1 MKNVLIISY
10 YWPPSGGP
18 GVQRVLKF
26 CKYLHKFGWRPIV
39 LTVAK
44 GDYPVLD
51 SSLGLDLKE
60 IKVFQAKAFSL
71 HRIFNLFNKKKH
83 TPTFQ
88 LSSSENESIFVKISR
103 WIRINI
109 IIPDGRIGWYPN
121 AVKVGNGIIK
131 HNKIDAILSSAP
143 PYTAHLIAKR
153 LSLSHN
159 IPLVVD
165 FRDPWT
171 DRFYNFENKRLWLTE
186 KVDKYL
192 ENNVINSANKRITV
206 SEAISKYYTK
216 PFHVIPN
223 GFDEEDFKVNN
234 NNKNKKNKVLISYLG
249 TMTKSQNPK
258 CFFKEISNLNQKQN
272 IYQID
277 LVGSIHPDIKNYIY
291 KHKFDRF
298 IKLLPYIKHSEAI
311 QKMVDSSFL
320 LLIIP
325 NTKKNKGIITGK
337 IFEYIRSMTKII
349 MIGPHNSDAAK
360 IIEETSSGK
369 CFSYED
375 RDSIASYLIDG
386 KMSTTKNFE
395 RYNRERLT
403 EDLTKILNDVL

>member
-26 CKYLHKFGWRPIV
+26 CKYLPKFGWRPIV

-44 GDYPVLD
+44 GDYPILD
-51 SSLGLDLKE
+51 SSLGIDLKD

-71 HRIFNLFNKKKH
+71 HRIFNLFNKEKH
-83 TPTFQ
+83 IPTFQ
-88 LSSSENESIFVKISR
+88 LSSMENDSIFVKVSR

-121 AVKVGNGIIK
+121 AVKVGDGIIK

-159 IPLVVD
+159 IPWVAD

-171 DRFYNFENKRLWLTE
+171 DRFYNLENKRLWLTE
-186 KVDKYL
+186 KIDKYL
-192 ENNVINSANKRITV
+192 ETNVINIANKRITV

-223 GFDEEDFKVNN
+223 GFDEEDFEVNN
-234 NNKNKKNKVLISYLG
+234 NNNDNNKVVISYLG

-277 LVGSIHPDIKNYIY
+277 LVGSIHPDIINYIY

-298 IKLLPYIKHSEAI
+298 IKLLPYVKHSEAI

-349 MIGPHNSDAAK
+349 MIGPQNSDAAK
-360 IIEETSSGK
+360 IIKETSSGK

-375 RDSIASYLIDG
+375 RDSISNYLTDG
-386 KMSTTKNFE
+386 EMSTTKNFE
-395 RYNRERLT
+395 RYSRERLT
-403 EDLTKILNDVL
+403 EDLAKILNEAL

>member
-26 CKYLHKFGWRPIV
+26 CKYLPKFGWRPII
-39 LTVAK
+39 LTVTN

-51 SSLGLDLKE
+51 KSLESEAKE

-71 HRIFNLFNKKKH
+71 HRIFNLFNKEKH

-88 LSSSENESIFVKISR
+88 LSSMENESIFVKVSR

-121 AVKVGNGIIK
+121 AVKVGDNIIK

-143 PYTAHLIAKR
+143 PYTAHLIANR
-153 LSLSHN
+153 LSSSHN
-159 IPLVVD
+159 IPWVAD

-171 DRFYNFENKRLWLTE
+171 DRFYNFENKRLWLTH
-186 KVDKYL
+186 KIDKYL
-192 ENNVINSANKRITV
+192 EKNVIKTANKRITV
-206 SEAISKYYTK
+206 SNAISEYYEK

-223 GFDEEDFKVNN
+223 GFDEEDFEANNNNNN
-234 NNKNKKNKVLISYLG
+234 NNKVVITYLG

-258 CFFKEISNLNQKQN
+258 CFFKAIFNLNQEQN
-272 IYQID
+272 IYRIE
-277 LVGSIHPDIKNYIY
+277 LIGNIHPDIKNYIY
-291 KHKFDRF
+291 KHKFDSF
-298 IKLLPYIKHSEAI
+298 ISLLPYIKHSEAI

-320 LLIIP
+320 LLVIP
-325 NTKKNKGIITGK
+325 NTKKNEGIITGK
-337 IFEYIRSMTKII
+337 VFEYIRSMTKII
-349 MIGPHNSDAAK
+349 MIGPQSSDAAK
-360 IIEETSSGK
+360 IIKETCSGR
-369 CFSYED
+369 CFSYEEK
-375 RDSIASYLIDG
+375 DSISSYLIDG
-386 KMSTTKNFE
+386 EKSLTKNFE
-395 RYNRERLT
+395 RYSREQLT
-403 EDLTKILNDVL
+403 GELSKILYDVL